1 MQPAW
6 GVGMSEQILLLNPRP
21 SRKRRRYKHNRA
33 RSRRR
38 NRMPAALARYWHG
51 KRRRSRS
58 HNRRRSYR
66 HNRRR
71 SYKHNRRRSYR
82 HNRIRYRARR
92 ANRRTFGMPRGIVGG
107 YVTPAV
113 VGALGGI
120 GLDVI
125 WGYLSPRLPA
135 QLQSGWVGAAAKS
148 AAAIGLAVA
157 GGRFVPRMRR
167 QFHVAGLGAVTIIAA
182 TAIKGALQGM
192 APNVP
197 GLSGYID
204 YQSYALPGARLHGY
218 MPRAGTLGGLADDAM
233 YSPAAVIQPPG
244 TPVPRQFGGYIAVQP
259 HMYGSGGFSGYDWTN
274 DGM

>member
-1 MQPAW
+1 
-6 GVGMSEQILLLNPRP
+6 MSEQILLLNPRP
-21 SRKRRRYKHNRA
+21 RKRRRYKHNRA
-33 RSRRR
+33 RRR
-38 NRMPAALARYWHG
+38 RMPAALRRYWAS
-51 KRRRSRS
+51 KRRGSS
-58 HNRRRSYR
+58 HNRRRPRRRYA

-71 SYKHNRRRSYR
+71 FAKRARRRSYA

-92 ANRRTFGMPRGIVGG
+92 YKHNRRSFGMPRGIVGG

-148 AAAIGLAVA
+148 ATAIGLAVA

-218 MPRAGTLGGLADDAM
+218 MPRAGTLGGLDDAM